1 MIRRPPRSTLFP
13 YTTLFRSGWPSSP
26 VCPTTTTCP
35 TTPPRPWR
43 CAGRLGMVEGRVD
56 HARRHAVGDPRTQD
70 RAAGPAVEHH
80 PIAAAHAALLGVVRM
95 DLQHVL
101 FVPHSAM

>member
-1 MIRRPPRSTLFP
+1 
-13 YTTLFRSGWPSSP
+13 
-26 VCPTTTTCP
+26 
-35 TTPPRPWR
+35 
-43 CAGRLGMVEGRVD
+43 MVEGRVD

-101 FVPHSAM
+101 FVPHSAMEQIHRSTISIGERFRSGFGRDSDDEFVIAD